1 MKEKALCLSV
11 EADIGENLGGASAAF
26 TIIFH
31 RNHIFS
37 KNEA

>member
-1 MKEKALCLSV
+1 MKYKALCLSI
-11 EADIGENLGGASAAF
+11 EADIGANFGGASAAF

-37 KNEA
+37 KNKA